1 MVQSQTLAVQFGFVR
16 DPKEHDDLFLL
27 IPVPNPIL
35 YPDLHVGA
43 HEAPD
48 ASSVLSFAVQSPVV
62 PFTRAWVMSQPFA
75 AQLPADRVPFEHVDM
90 PDNLYPLLHVGRHFS
105 PSARD
110 ELQLPAPPL
119 LGAVLAL
126 QEAWPAIARAH
137 ELGPWLGRVDA
148 GCDLALHHQ
157 LDSQTEA
164 SGVVG
169 SPTANE
175 PRAAKQH
182 SCCEGAEPHTTAP
195 PPPVHAYLRPRTH
208 TMLGAQP
215 QNRPTSR
222 AFLSSP
228 TPTAYKHSY
237 GERSHKRP
245 DSRTRRGR
253 EVAPPGSAAY
263 RTLRSAALRVAFVG
277 PLPRV
282 FPFFDGL
289 TSPADQF

>member
-157 LDSQTEA
+157 LEFRLKL
-164 SGVVG
+164 VG
-169 SPTANE
+169 WWVRLPRTSPAQPSSTAAA
-175 PRAAKQH
+175 RAQNRI
-182 SCCEGAEPHTTAP
+182 PPP

-237 GERSHKRP
+237 GERGHKRP

-282 FPFFDGL
+282 FPFFYGL